1 MLIEFYV
8 LEVYERNMNLIT
20 WVQTIKSKT

>member
-1 MLIEFYV
+1 MLIEFCV
-8 LEVYERNMNLIT
+8 WEVYEQNMNLIM